1 MRDASRPAI
10 PGGAKVG
17 LLVLA
22 ACTVWLVIQN
32 TLLMAA
38 LAWRDPATMVQVGL
52 AVLKAGALVGAKFW
66 ASPAAAALAAAVLLA
81 LLLRRVPVQAREGA
95 RHG

>member
-1 MRDASRPAI
+1 MRDPSRPGI

-38 LAWRDPATMVQVGL
+38 LAWRDPAVTVQVVL
-52 AVLKAGALVGAKFW
+52 AVVKAGALVAAKFW

-81 LLLRRVPVQAREGA
+81 LLLRRVPIEAREEA